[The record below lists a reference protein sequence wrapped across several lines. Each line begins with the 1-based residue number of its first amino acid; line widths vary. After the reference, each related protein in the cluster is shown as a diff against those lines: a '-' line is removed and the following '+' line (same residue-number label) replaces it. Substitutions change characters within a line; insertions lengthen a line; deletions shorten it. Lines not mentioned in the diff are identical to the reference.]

1 MNTTPVWVP
10 LVVAA
15 LGFIGTLGGALG
27 GVVITQRSAD
37 KREQESRAD
46 QFKQERE
53 RWAREDEART
63 FEQRRDAYIAF
74 YEALGQTLGIVNYF
88 FHKGADLSKLPLQQG
103 WNDFLLYHLQRV
115 EIYGSE
121 SIVALAQRL
130 YEITG
135 VWGGTLHRSPDD
147 PNRVTHDEDLSYEAD
162 GSHLTFIAAVR
173 KELRV
178 PEGERAEPVSHS

>member
-1 MNTTPVWVP
+1 VNTTPLWVP
-10 LVVAA
+10 LLVAV

-37 KREQESRAD
+37 KRERENRAD
-46 QFKQERE
+46 EFKRERE
-53 RWAREDEART
+53 RWAREDESRT

-74 YEALGQTLGIVNYF
+74 YEALAQTDGIVNYF
-88 FHKGADLSKLPLQQG
+88 FHEGADLSRLPLPQG
-103 WNDFLLYHLQRV
+103 WDGPLLYHLQRV

-130 YEITG
+130 YEITNA
-135 VWGGTLHRSPDD
+135 WGGSLHRSPDD
-147 PNRVTHDEDLSYEAD
+147 PDRVIHDEDLSYEAG

-178 PEGERAEPVSHS
+178 PEGQRAESRRDG